1 VWDITFCRFF
11 LDSVFFI
18 PLNAFDET
26 LLGVI
31 DYQQFE
37 NQIKELLE
45 GNGVKIFDL
54 TLQIIVPPIMEF
66 VIWLR
71 TL

>member
-1 VWDITFCRFF
+1 MSFF
-11 LDSVFFI
+11 LDSVLLI

-37 NQIKELLE
+37 NQIEELLD
-45 GNGVKIFDL
+45 GNGVKICDL
-54 TLQIIVPPIMEF
+54 TLQIIIPSIMEF

-71 TL
+71 TF

>member
-1 VWDITFCRFF
+1 M
-11 LDSVFFI
+11 

-45 GNGVKIFDL
+45 DNGVKIFDL